1 MPKSLPAK
9 QGSEEKSS
17 GKPKVKKTAI
27 GVKIQNA
34 KKKRQFKGREK
45 GR

>member
-1 MPKSLPAK
+1 MSAPKPKS
-9 QGSEEKSS
+9 QGEDDS
-17 GKPKVKKTAI
+17 GGKDKKPKKTAL
-27 GVKIQNA
+27 GVKIQNS